1 MLGGLVKTTMSD
13 RDDFPEKVKRTVAQ
27 RAAYFCS
34 RPECRKLTIGP
45 HSDPEKALSD
55 GVAAHICAASP
66 GGPRFDPTQTED
78 ERRSL
83 DNAIW
88 LYHSCSDLVD
98 KDEQAFPKE
107 MLRKWKTLHDK
118 FISDSGGVPQ
128 LPDITV
134 CTLKGLAVPPRGP
147 ATIRGKDIST
157 FREHELLI
165 ANQDTRLIH
174 WLTCRIQFPEP
185 IITHRIVE
193 SPPGSSVECN
203 PDSMQFM
210 ASATGSGSVTVTG
223 GLRPALD
230 YSLASD
236 KLPPRSRLNIHFLS
250 IASENYSDYC
260 MSGLG
265 SEALVNYVLGQ
276 FQYPLL
282 GEYIPRRFLVPLNF
296 EPDRRLIT
304 SLPCEDVDGSRRII
318 HSKTWP

>member
-1 MLGGLVKTTMSD
+1 MKTTMSD
-13 RDDFPEKVKRTVAQ
+13 RDDFPEKVKRIVAQ

-55 GVAAHICAASP
+55 GVAAHICAASL
-66 GGPRFDPTQTED
+66 GGPRFDPTQTEN
-78 ERRSL
+78 ERRGV

-88 LYHSCSDLVD
+88 LCHSCSDLVD

-107 MLRKWKTLHDK
+107 VLREWKSLHAK

-134 CTLKGLAVPPRGP
+134 RTLRGLAVPPRGP
-147 ATIRGKDIST
+147 ATIRGEDVST

-165 ANQDTRLIH
+165 ANQDARLIH
-174 WLTCRIQFPEP
+174 WLTCRIQFPER
-185 IITHRIVE
+185 IIRHRIVE
-193 SPPGSSVECN
+193 SPAGSSVECK
-203 PDSMQFM
+203 PDSMQFV

-230 YSLASD
+230 YTLASD

-250 IASENYSDYC
+250 IATEDSSRYC

-265 SEALVNYVLGQ
+265 SEALENYVLGQ

-282 GEYIPRRFLVPLNF
+282 DEYIPRSFLVPLNF
-296 EPDRRLIT
+296 EPDKRVIT
-304 SLPCEDVDGSRRII
+304 SLPCEDDDGSRRII
-318 HSKTWP
+318 HRESWP

>member
-1 MLGGLVKTTMSD
+1 MKTTMSD
-13 RDDFPEKVKRTVAQ
+13 RDDFPERVKRIVAQ

-34 RPECRKLTIGP
+34 RPECRNLTLGP
-45 HSDPEKALSD
+45 HSDPEKALSN

-66 GGPRFDPTQTED
+66 GGPRFDPTQTEE

-88 LYHSCSDLVD
+88 LCHSCSDLVD

-107 MLRKWKTLHDK
+107 VLREWKSLHDK

-134 CTLKGLAVPPRGP
+134 RTLEGLVMPPRGP
-147 ATIRGKDIST
+147 ATIRGKDISL

-165 ANQDTRLIH
+165 VNHNSRLIY
-174 WLTCRIQFPEP
+174 WLTCRIQFPES

-193 SPPGSSVECN
+193 NPAGSSFDCK
-203 PDSMQFM
+203 PDSMQLV
-210 ASATGSGSVTVTG
+210 ASATGSGSVSVTG
-223 GLRPALD
+223 GLRPALN
-230 YSLASD
+230 YILASD
-236 KLPPRSRLNIHFLS
+236 TLPPRSRLNIHFLS
-250 IASENYSDYC
+250 TASENSSDYY

-265 SEALVNYVLGQ
+265 SESLMNYVLGQ

-282 GEYIPRRFLVPLNF
+282 GEYIPRRFLLPLNF
-296 EPDRRLIT
+296 EPERRVIT
-304 SLPCEDVDGSRRII
+304 SLPCEDYDGSRSII
-318 HSKTWP
+318 HRETWP

>member
-13 RDDFPEKVKRTVAQ
+13 RDGFPEKVKRIVAQ

-34 RPECRKLTIGP
+34 RPECRNLTIGP

-78 ERRSL
+78 ERRSV

-88 LYHSCSDLVD
+88 LCHSCSDLVD

-107 MLRKWKTLHDK
+107 VLREWKSLHAK

-134 CTLKGLAVPPRGP
+134 RTLRGLAVPPRGP
-147 ATIRGKDIST
+147 ATIRGEDVST

-165 ANQDTRLIH
+165 TNQDARLIH
-174 WLTCRIQFPEP
+174 WLACRIQFPER

-193 SPPGSSVECN
+193 SPVGSSVECK
-203 PDSMQFM
+203 PDSMQFV

-230 YSLASD
+230 YTLASD
-236 KLPPRSRLNIHFLS
+236 RLPPRSRLNIHFLS
-250 IASENYSDYC
+250 IAAEDSSRYC

-265 SEALVNYVLGQ
+265 SEALENYVLGQ

-282 GEYIPRRFLVPLNF
+282 DEYIPRSILVPLNF
-296 EPDRRLIT
+296 EPDRRVIT
-304 SLPCEDVDGSRRII
+304 SLPCEDDDGSRRII
-318 HSKTWP
+318 HRESWP

>member
-1 MLGGLVKTTMSD
+1 MKAMMSD
-13 RDDFPEKVKRTVAQ
+13 RDDFPEKVKRIVAQ

-45 HSDPEKALSD
+45 HSNPEKALSN

-66 GGPRFDPTQTED
+66 GGPRFDSTQTED
-78 ERRSL
+78 ERRSF

-88 LYHSCSDLVD
+88 LCHSCSDLVD

-107 MLRKWKTLHDK
+107 VLREWKSLHDR
-118 FISDSGGVPQ
+118 FISDNGGVPQ
-128 LPDITV
+128 LPDISV
-134 CTLKGLAVPPRGP
+134 RTLRGLVVPPRGP
-147 ATIRGKDIST
+147 ATIRGKDISI

-185 IITHRIVE
+185 IIERRIVE
-193 SPPGSSVECN
+193 SPAGSSVECK
-203 PDSMQFM
+203 PDSMQLV
-210 ASATGSGSVTVTG
+210 ATATGSGSVTIPE

-230 YSLASD
+230 YTLASD

-250 IASENYSDYC
+250 IASENSSDYC
-260 MSGLG
+260 MSRLG
-265 SEALVNYVLGQ
+265 SEALENYVLGQ

-282 GEYIPRRFLVPLNF
+282 GEYIPRRFLAPLKF
-296 EPDRRLIT
+296 EPDKRVIL
-304 SLPCEDVDGSRRII
+304 SLPCEDDDGSRRII
-318 HSKTWP
+318 HRESWL

>member
-1 MLGGLVKTTMSD
+1 MLGGLMKTTMSD
-13 RDDFPEKVKRTVAQ
+13 RDDFPEKVKRIVAQ

-66 GGPRFDPTQTED
+66 GGPRFDATQTED

-88 LYHSCSDLVD
+88 LCHSCSDLVD

-107 MLRKWKTLHDK
+107 VLRKWKCLHNK

-128 LPDITV
+128 LPEITV
-134 CTLKGLAVPPRGP
+134 RTLEGLTLLPRGP
-147 ATIRGKDIST
+147 ATIRADDIST

-165 ANQDTRLIH
+165 VNQDTRVIH

-185 IITHRIVE
+185 IIGHWIVK
-193 SPPGSSVECN
+193 SPTGSSVECK
-203 PDSMQFM
+203 PDRMQFV

-230 YSLASD
+230 YTLESD

-250 IASENYSDYC
+250 IASGNSSDNC
-260 MSGLG
+260 MPGLG
-265 SEALVNYVLGQ
+265 SEALMNHVLGQ

-282 GEYIPRRFLVPLNF
+282 GEYIPYRFLVPLNF
-296 EPDRRLIT
+296 EPDRRVII
-304 SLPCEDVDGSRRII
+304 SLPCEDADGSRRVF
-318 HSKTWP
+318 HRQSWP